1 MKKISLIILFV
12 LLAFSCKNS
21 IDNKNSK
28 KGYGLI
34 NFTSTSRTVQADFDV
49 DSFEDI
55 CLYGKNIDEG
65 TDYILLKTWD
75 VYDNFISDSLSI
87 AVGFYKF
94 YITAKIGNVE
104 FESDVVSVEIKESPT
119 QTINFKVY
127 VTDIGTGKGTVNL
140 EFKFGGFPVTHGSF
154 ELNKITYENNV
165 RNSQKINDID
175 QRALIVTPY
184 DGQNNTDA
192 SATFNAELDSGVYE
206 LISRFENPDVGVA
219 VYPVT
224 IHISEGQTSS
234 DEIEVL
240 NFNLFYDITY
250 YDGETPIA
258 DLDNT
263 YYPTK
268 YSILDEITF
277 SPLAAKDTYNPFQ
290 GWYTEDNVKIEKIS
304 KYERTGNLSLF
315 AKWHLDSQ
323 YMLFSKVESSP
334 NSERYTSFAMT
345 SDLSS
350 REELPINVEGEVID
364 FTIGGG
370 DFYYYITKSSDGVFL
385 RRTDNETKISIP
397 VDSAYVNKI
406 SNYIYWDYEFDK
418 LYVLQI
424 KLDGVTPNNNTIEK
438 VLLYDP
444 NNAEAPFVS
453 FEIIDDYS
461 DSLIKNDYS
470 TYDFAVHNDKLYI
483 GFSNT
488 DIGLY
493 VSEFKI
499 NENDISFNTE
509 TCVDSNISYNY
520 NPISLNDMIWMND
533 SLYLLWS
540 VNGSASGI
548 ENYYSYGNI
557 FRMTEPK
564 DNEYSISKLDLPA
577 KKIFEINYN
586 NGEKC
591 YRSYYGP
598 SSENDNNYLFG
609 PTKFIAIK
617 PKKLVVADEGVLIYE
632 DENENDYN
640 KIKMKNIDRVVEINL
655 DNNSITSTIL
665 HDITFNKESV
675 EKLQIV
681 CGYFNLTED
690 GLEEVE

>member
-1 MKKISLIILFV
+1 MKKIGLIILFV

-34 NFTSTSRTVQADFDV
+34 NFTSTSRTVQAAFDV
-49 DSFEDI
+49 ESFEDI
-55 CLYGKNIDEG
+55 CLYGKNIAEE

-75 VYDNFISDSLSI
+75 VYDSFISDLLSI
-87 AVGFYKF
+87 AVGSYEFYL
-94 YITAKIGNVE
+94 TAKIGNVE
-104 FESDVVSVEIKESPT
+104 FKSDIESVVILENTITEIIFEL
-119 QTINFKVY
+119 I
-127 VTDIGTGKGTVNL
+127 VTNRGTEKGFVDL
-140 EFKFGGFPVTHGSF
+140 EFTFGEGDYRFPVTHGSF
-154 ELNKITYENNV
+154 ELNKITYEDNV
-165 RNSQKINDID
+165 RKSEPISVNSN
-175 QRALIVTPY
+175 LLVVTPY

-206 LISRFENPDVGVA
+206 LISRFEILDEGVA

-224 IHISEGQTSS
+224 IHVSEGQTSR

-240 NFNLFYDITY
+240 NFNKY
-250 YDGETPIA
+250 YSIEYNGVEEQQISGF
-258 DLDNT
+258 
-263 YYPTK
+263 PTK
-268 YSILDEITF
+268 YSIYDEVTIQNLT
-277 SPLAAKDTYNPFQ
+277 DEGYNKFQ
-290 GWYTEDNVKIEKIS
+290 GWYTEADEKIEKIS
-304 KYERTGNLSLF
+304 KYERTGNLSLS

-323 YMLFSKVESSP
+323 YMLFSKGYDAESKQDV
-334 NSERYTSFAMT
+334 YTFAMT

-350 REELPINVEGEVID
+350 IVESENVVNSNITD

-370 DFYYYITKSSDGVFL
+370 DFYYYITKSSDEVFL
-385 RRTDNETKISIP
+385 CRTDTDNETFKISIP

-453 FEIIDDYS
+453 FEIRDDYS

-483 GFSNT
+483 GFSNP
-488 DIGLY
+488 DEGLY
-493 VSEFKI
+493 VSEFEI
-499 NENDISFNTE
+499 NEDGISFNTDIP
-509 TCVDSNISYNY
+509 VDSNTSYNY
-520 NPISLNDMIWMND
+520 NPICLNDMIWMND

-557 FRMTEPK
+557 FRMTETK
-564 DNEYSISKLDLPA
+564 DNEYSISKLNLPV

-586 NGEKC
+586 NEETW

-617 PKKLVVADEGVLIYE
+617 PKKLVVADEGILIYE
-632 DENENDYN
+632 DENESN
-640 KIKMKNIDRVVEINL
+640 KIKMKNIDRVVELDL
-655 DNNSITSTIL
+655 DNNSITPTIL
-665 HDITFNKESV
+665 DDITFNKESV